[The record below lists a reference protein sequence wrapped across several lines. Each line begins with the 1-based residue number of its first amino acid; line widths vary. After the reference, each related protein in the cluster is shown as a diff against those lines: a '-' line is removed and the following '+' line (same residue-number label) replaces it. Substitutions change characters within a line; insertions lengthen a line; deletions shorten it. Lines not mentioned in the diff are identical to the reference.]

1 MQLNRIHQDQ
11 SPQAL
16 RLIDMIKSGDVVR
29 VARLTIEPVE
39 SPHGWYMQTVAMAIQ
54 ADGTSEFPIAVIDQH
69 PTDDDAMRYAVDV
82 FETLKWL
89 GHISTD
95 QAARYRRGL
104 MTLVPP
110 DHQVI

>member
-1 MQLNRIHQDQ
+1 MQSNRIHQDQ

-39 SPHGWYMQTVAMAIQ
+39 TPLGWSMQTVAMAIQ
-54 ADGTSEFPIAVIDQH
+54 AKGNAAFPVAVIDHH

-82 FETLKWL
+82 FETLKSL
-89 GHISTD
+89 GHISSN
-95 QAARYRRGL
+95 QAAQYRRGL
-104 MTLVPP
+104 ITLVPP